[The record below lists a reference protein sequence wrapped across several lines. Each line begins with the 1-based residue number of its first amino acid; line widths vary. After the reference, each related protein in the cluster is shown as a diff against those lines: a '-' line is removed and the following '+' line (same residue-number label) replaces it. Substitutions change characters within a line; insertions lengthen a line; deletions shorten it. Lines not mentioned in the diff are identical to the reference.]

1 MTQNKMQ
8 ALLVEGKALA
18 QMVYDKCKDDDCDEI
33 KDQAQMILDQYED
46 MEDNSLGDS

>member
-1 MTQNKMQ
+1 MTQMKMQ
-8 ALLVEGKALA
+8 TLLLEGKALA
-18 QMVYDKCKDDDCDEI
+18 QMVYDKCRGEDCDEL